1 MSFGGGSG
9 GGGSLATD
17 SDVSL
22 SNPATQDFL
31 SYDSG
36 TGKWGNVPLVGTAA
50 LATGG
55 GKETISS
62 GSVGAG
68 AVIDLSLG
76 NVFRLRLVGD
86 ADFTFTGGTTSST
99 IASAFTVYLRQNAT
113 YGPYSA
119 TWPANV
125 LWPGGVAPT
134 VTQTP
139 NALDILV
146 FETTDGGSTWC
157 GALVG
162 SDYK

>member
-1 MSFGGGSG
+1 MSFGGSG
-9 GGGSLATD
+9 GSSSIAGSTD
-17 SDVSL
+17 VAL
-22 SNPATQDFL
+22 SNPATSDFL

-36 TGKWGNVPLVGTAA
+36 VNKWHNIPLVGTAA
-50 LATGG
+50 LADGG

-68 AVIDLSLG
+68 AVIDLTLG

-86 ADFTFTGGTTSST
+86 ADFTFVGGTTSST
-99 IASAFTVYLRQNAT
+99 IASAFTVYLRQNASF
-113 YGPYSA
+113 GPYTA

-125 LWPGGVAPT
+125 LWPGGIAPT
-134 VTQTP
+134 VTSTP